1 MQPISPFPL
10 KSFNTFGLDAQAKMG
25 FVLNDEAELDVLRGS
40 TWWLD
45 SQPRLLI
52 GEGSNILFTADFDGL
67 VIVNRLKGISVQE
80 TADAWLLHVAAGENW
95 PALIQWT
102 LQHQMPGMENLALIP
117 GTVGA
122 APVQNIGA
130 YGVEFCQFCEYVD
143 TWHFA
148 DGHRQRYSAVACQ
161 FGYRDSLF
169 KHALHDQVIITAVG
183 LRIPK
188 QWQPVVEY
196 GPLKA
201 LGANATA
208 EQIFMTVCELRQ
220 SKLPD
225 PSLLGN
231 AGSFF
236 KNPVVSATQ
245 AAALKQQHPAIPCF
259 AAGEGQNK
267 LAAGWLID
275 QAGLK
280 GFSLG
285 NAGVHRD
292 QALVLVNLG
301 NASAAE
307 ILQLAKHVASTVKQ
321 QFSVQLEPE
330 VRFIGKSG
338 EINSLQAIQ

>member
-1 MQPISPFPL
+1 MQLISPFPL
-10 KSFNTFGLDAQAKMG
+10 KTFNTFGLDAKAKMG
-25 FVLNDEAELDVLRGS
+25 FVLNNETELDTLRECD
-40 TWWLD
+40 WWSD
-45 SQPRLLI
+45 IQPRILI
-52 GEGSNILFTADFDGL
+52 GEGSNILFTTDFEGL
-67 VIVNRLKGISVQE
+67 AIVNRLKGISVQE

-130 YGVEFCQFCEYVD
+130 YGVEFCQFCDYVD

-148 DGHRQRYSAVACQ
+148 DGHRQRYSGAECQ

-169 KHALHDQVIITAVG
+169 KHELHDKVLITAVG

-188 QWQPVVEY
+188 QWRPVVEY

-201 LGANATA
+201 LGVHATA
-208 EQIFMTVCELRQ
+208 EQIFMTVCALRQ

-225 PSLLGN
+225 PTLLGN

-236 KNPVVSATQ
+236 KNPVVPVDQSTE
-245 AAALKQQHPAIPCF
+245 LKRQYPAMPCF
-259 AAGEGQNK
+259 AAGDGQNK

-280 GFSLG
+280 GFRLG
-285 NAGVHRD
+285 NAGVHCE

-301 NASAAE
+301 HADASE
-307 ILQLAKHVASTVKQ
+307 IRQLAKHVANTVKDK
-321 QFSVQLEPE
+321 FAIQLEPE
-330 VRFIGKSG
+330 VRFMGKTG
-338 EINSLQAIQ
+338 EINSLRAIQ

>member
-1 MQPISPFPL
+1 MQLMSPFPL

-25 FVLNDEAELDVLRGS
+25 FVLNNEAELDALRGS
-40 TWWLD
+40 AWWSD

-52 GEGSNILFTADFDGL
+52 GEGSNILFTTDFDGL

-148 DGHRQRYSAVACQ
+148 DGHRQRYSAAACQ

-169 KHALHDQVIITAVG
+169 KHELHDEVIITAVG

-245 AAALKQQHPAIPCF
+245 AAVLKQQHPAIPCF
-259 AAGEGQNK
+259 AAGEGLNK

-321 QFSVQLEPE
+321 QFTVQLEPE

>member
-10 KSFNTFGLDAQAKMG
+10 KPFNTFGLNANARMG
-25 FVLNDEAELDVLRGS
+25 LILSNETA
-40 TWWLD
+40 LD
-45 SQPRLLI
+45 SLRQSPWWSDSLPRLLI
-52 GEGSNILFTADFDGL
+52 GEGSNILFTTDFDGL

-80 TADAWLLHVAAGENW
+80 TDDAWLLHVAAGENW
-95 PALIQWT
+95 HQLIAWT
-102 LQHQMPGMENLALIP
+102 LQNQMPGMENLALIP

-130 YGVEFCQFCEYVD
+130 YGVEFCQFCDYVD

-148 DGHRQRYSAVACQ
+148 DGHRERYSAEQCR

-169 KHALHDQVIITAVG
+169 KHELHDQVIITAVG
-183 LRIPK
+183 FRIPK

-201 LGANATA
+201 LGSTA
-208 EQIFMTVCELRQ
+208 SADQIFHTICELRQ

-225 PSLLGN
+225 PAMLGN

-236 KNPVVSATQ
+236 KNPVVSS
-245 AAALKQQHPAIPCF
+245 ALAMELKHHYPAMPCF
-259 AAGEGQNK
+259 TAGNEQNK

-285 NAGVHRD
+285 AAGVHRD

-301 NASAAE
+301 NATANE
-307 ILQLAKHVASTVKQ
+307 ILSLAKHVASTVRQK
-321 QFSVQLEPE
+321 FAVQLEPD
-330 VRFIGKSG
+330 VRFIGLSG

>member
-25 FVLNDEAELDVLRGS
+25 FVLNNEAELDALRGS
-40 TWWLD
+40 TWWSD

-95 PALIQWT
+95 PTLIQWT

-148 DGHRQRYSAVACQ
+148 DGHRQRYSAAACQ

-225 PSLLGN
+225 PNLLGN

-245 AAALKQQHPAIPCF
+245 AAALKQLHPAIPCF

-275 QAGLK
+275 KAGLK

>member
-1 MQPISPFPL
+1 MQFISPFPL
-10 KSFNTFGLDAQAKMG
+10 KTFNTFGLDAQAKIG
-25 FVLNDEAELDVLRGS
+25 FVLNDDTELDVLRHS
-40 TWWLD
+40 EQWSERL
-45 SQPRLLI
+45 PRLLV
-52 GEGSNILFTADFDGL
+52 GEGSNILFTTDFDGL
-67 VIVNRLKGISVQE
+67 AIVNRLKGITVQE
-80 TADAWLLHVAAGENW
+80 TADTWLLHVAAGENW
-95 PALIQWT
+95 PALIKWT
-102 LQHQMPGMENLALIP
+102 LQHHMPGMENLALIP

-130 YGVEFCQFCEYVD
+130 YGVEFCQFCDYVD
-143 TWHFA
+143 TWHFD
-148 DGHRQRYSAVACQ
+148 DGHRQRYSAAECQ
-161 FGYRDSLF
+161 FGYRDSVF
-169 KHALHDQVIITAVG
+169 KNELRDQVVITAVG

-201 LGANATA
+201 LGEQVTA
-208 EQIFMTVCELRQ
+208 EQIFTAVCELRQ

-225 PSLLGN
+225 PNLLGN

-236 KNPVVSATQ
+236 KNPVVVATQ
-245 AAALKQQHPAIPCF
+245 AAELKQHYPTIPCF
-259 AAGEGQNK
+259 SAGNEHYK

-285 NAGVHRD
+285 CAGVHRD

-301 NASAAE
+301 NANAAA
-307 ILQLAKHVASTVKQ
+307 ILQLASHVANTVMQK
-321 QFSVQLEPE
+321 FSVQLEPE
-330 VRFIGKSG
+330 VRFMGKSG

>member
-25 FVLNDEAELDVLRGS
+25 FVLNNEAELDTLRGS
-40 TWWLD
+40 TWWSD

-67 VIVNRLKGISVQE
+67 VIVNRLKGITVQE

-143 TWHFA
+143 TWHFS
-148 DGHRQRYSAVACQ
+148 DGHRQRYSAAACQ

-169 KHALHDQVIITAVG
+169 KHELHDQVIITAVG

-225 PSLLGN
+225 PTILGN

-275 QAGLK
+275 KAGLK

>member
-1 MQPISPFPL
+1 MQPISPFSL

-25 FVLNDEAELDVLRGS
+25 FVLNDEAELDALRGS
-40 TWWLD
+40 SWWSD
-45 SQPRLLI
+45 GQPRLLI

-102 LQHQMPGMENLALIP
+102 LQHQIPGMENLALIP

-148 DGHRQRYSAVACQ
+148 DGHRQRYSAAACQ

-169 KHALHDQVIITAVG
+169 KHALHDQVIITSVG

-275 QAGLK
+275 KAGLK
-280 GFSLG
+280 GFRLG

-330 VRFIGKSG
+330 VRFIGKSR

>member
-1 MQPISPFPL
+1 MQLMSPFPL

-25 FVLNDEAELDVLRGS
+25 FVLNNEAELDALRGS
-40 TWWLD
+40 AWWSD

-52 GEGSNILFTADFDGL
+52 GEGSNILFTTDFDGL
-67 VIVNRLKGISVQE
+67 VIVNRLKGISVEE

-95 PALIQWT
+95 PALIQWS

-130 YGVEFCQFCEYVD
+130 YGVEFCQFCDYVD

-148 DGHRQRYSAVACQ
+148 DGHRQRYSAAACQ

-169 KHALHDQVIITAVG
+169 KHELHDQVIITAVG

-201 LGANATA
+201 LGEQVTA
-208 EQIFMTVCELRQ
+208 EQIFTAVCELRQ

-225 PSLLGN
+225 PTLLGN

-275 QAGLK
+275 KAGLK

-301 NASAAE
+301 NANAVE

-321 QFSVQLEPE
+321 QFAVQLEPE
-330 VRFIGKSG
+330 VRFIGAAG
-338 EINSLQAIQ
+338 EVNSLQAIQ

>member
-25 FVLNDEAELDVLRGS
+25 FVLNNEAELDTLRGS
-40 TWWLD
+40 TWWSD

-67 VIVNRLKGISVQE
+67 VIVNRLKGITVQE

-143 TWHFA
+143 TWHFS
-148 DGHRQRYSAVACQ
+148 DGHRQRYSAAACQ

-169 KHALHDQVIITAVG
+169 KHELHDQVIITAVG

-201 LGANATA
+201 LGAKATA

-225 PSLLGN
+225 PTILGN

-275 QAGLK
+275 KAGLK

>member
-1 MQPISPFPL
+1 MQLMSPFPL

-25 FVLNDEAELDVLRGS
+25 FVLNNEAELDALRGS
-40 TWWLD
+40 AWWSD

-52 GEGSNILFTADFDGL
+52 GEGSNILFTTDFDGL

-148 DGHRQRYSAVACQ
+148 DGHRQRYSAAACQ

-169 KHALHDQVIITAVG
+169 KHELHDEVIITAVG

-245 AAALKQQHPAIPCF
+245 AAVLKQQHPAIPCF
-259 AAGEGQNK
+259 GAGEGLDK
-267 LAAGWLID
+267 
-275 QAGLK
+275 
-280 GFSLG
+280 
-285 NAGVHRD
+285 
-292 QALVLVNLG
+292 
-301 NASAAE
+301 
-307 ILQLAKHVASTVKQ
+307 
-321 QFSVQLEPE
+321 
-330 VRFIGKSG
+330 
-338 EINSLQAIQ
+338 

>member
-1 MQPISPFPL
+1 MQPISPFSL

-25 FVLNDEAELDVLRGS
+25 FVLNNEAELDALRGS

-148 DGHRQRYSAVACQ
+148 DGHRQRYSAAACQ

-245 AAALKQQHPAIPCF
+245 AAALKQLHPAIPCF

-275 QAGLK
+275 NAGLK

-285 NAGVHRD
+285 HAGVHRD

>member
-25 FVLNDEAELDVLRGS
+25 FVLNNEAELDALRGS
-40 TWWLD
+40 AWWSD

-148 DGHRQRYSAVACQ
+148 DGHRQRYSAAACQ

-169 KHALHDQVIITAVG
+169 KHELHDQVIITAVG

-275 QAGLK
+275 KAGLK

>member
-25 FVLNDEAELDVLRGS
+25 FVLNNEAELDTLRGS
-40 TWWLD
+40 TWWSD

-67 VIVNRLKGISVQE
+67 VIVNRLKGITVQE

-148 DGHRQRYSAVACQ
+148 DGHRQRYSAAACQ

-169 KHALHDQVIITAVG
+169 KHELHDQVIITAVG

-225 PSLLGN
+225 PTLLGN

-245 AAALKQQHPAIPCF
+245 AAALKQQHPAVPCF
-259 AAGEGQNK
+259 SAGEDQNK

-275 QAGLK
+275 KAGLK

>member
-1 MQPISPFPL
+1 MQPSMPFPL
-10 KSFNTFGLDAQAKMG
+10 KSFNTFGLDARARMG
-25 FVLNDEAELDVLRGS
+25 LILSDERELDSLRQNA
-40 TWWLD
+40 WWSD
-45 SQPRLLI
+45 TMPRLLI

-80 TADAWLLHVAAGENW
+80 TDDAWLLHVAAGENW
-95 PALIQWT
+95 HQLIQWT
-102 LQHQMPGMENLALIP
+102 LQNQMPGMENLALIP

-130 YGVEFCQFCEYVD
+130 YGVEFCRFCDYVD
-143 TWHFA
+143 TWHFV
-148 DGHRQRYSAVACQ
+148 DGHRERYRAEQCR

-169 KHALHDQVIITAVG
+169 KHELHDQVIITAVG

-188 QWQPVVEY
+188 KWQSVVEY

-201 LGANATA
+201 LGSEVSA
-208 EQIFMTVCELRQ
+208 EQIFNAICELRQ

-225 PSLLGN
+225 PVVLGN

-236 KNPVVSATQ
+236 KNPVISSAQ
-245 AAALKQQHPAIPCF
+245 AEELKRDYPTMPCF
-259 AAGEGQNK
+259 EAGAGQNK

-280 GFSLG
+280 GFTLG
-285 NAGVHRD
+285 TAGVHRD

-301 NASAAE
+301 GATAVD
-307 ILQLAKHVASTVKQ
+307 ILALARHVADTVRQK
-321 QFSVQLEPE
+321 FAVQLEPE
-330 VRFIGKSG
+330 VRFIGVSG
-338 EINSLQAIQ
+338 EINSLQAIR

>member
-1 MQPISPFPL
+1 MQLVSPFPL
-10 KSFNTFGLDAQAKMG
+10 KPFNTFGLDAQAKMG
-25 FVLNDEAELDVLRGS
+25 LVLHHESELDTLRQS
-40 TWWLD
+40 AWWSD

-52 GEGSNILFTADFDGL
+52 GEGSNILFTTDFEGV

-130 YGVEFCQFCEYVD
+130 YGVEFSQFCEYVD
-143 TWHFA
+143 TWQFA
-148 DGHRQRYSAVACQ
+148 DGHRQRYSATACQ

-169 KHALHDQVIITAVG
+169 KHELHDQVIITAVG

-201 LGANATA
+201 LGVNVTA

-225 PSLLGN
+225 PTRLGN

-236 KNPVVSATQ
+236 KNPVVTAAQ
-245 AAALKQQHPAIPCF
+245 AATLKQQYPAIPCF
-259 AAGEGQNK
+259 AAGDGQNK

-280 GFSLG
+280 GVSLG

-301 NASAAE
+301 NANAVE
-307 ILQLAKHVASTVKQ
+307 ILQLARHVAGTVHQK
-321 QFSVQLEPE
+321 FSVQLEPE
-330 VRFIGKSG
+330 VRFIDAAG

>member
-25 FVLNDEAELDVLRGS
+25 FVLNNEAELDTLRGS
-40 TWWLD
+40 TWWSD

-67 VIVNRLKGISVQE
+67 VIVNRLKGITVQE

-148 DGHRQRYSAVACQ
+148 DGHRQRYSAAACQ

-169 KHALHDQVIITAVG
+169 KHELHDQVIITAVG

-225 PSLLGN
+225 PTLLGN

-275 QAGLK
+275 KAGLK
-280 GFSLG
+280 GFSVG

>member
-25 FVLNDEAELDVLRGS
+25 FVLNNEAELDTLRGS
-40 TWWLD
+40 TWWSD

-67 VIVNRLKGISVQE
+67 VIVNRLKGITVQE

-143 TWHFA
+143 TWHFS
-148 DGHRQRYSAVACQ
+148 DGHRQRYSAAACQ

-169 KHALHDQVIITAVG
+169 KHELHDQVIITAVG

-225 PSLLGN
+225 PTLLGN

-245 AAALKQQHPAIPCF
+245 AAALKQQHPAVPCF
-259 AAGEGQNK
+259 SAGEDQNK

-275 QAGLK
+275 KAGLK
-280 GFSLG
+280 GFSVG

-301 NASAAE
+301 NASAVE
-307 ILQLAKHVASTVKQ
+307 ILQLAKHVANTVKQ
-321 QFSVQLEPE
+321 QFAVQLEPE
-330 VRFIGKSG
+330 VRFIGSAG

>member
-1 MQPISPFPL
+1 MQLMSPFPL
-10 KSFNTFGLDAQAKMG
+10 KPFNTFGLDAQAKMG
-25 FVLNDEAELDVLRGS
+25 FVLSNEAELDTLRGS
-40 TWWLD
+40 AWWSD

-143 TWHFA
+143 TWHFS
-148 DGHRQRYSAVACQ
+148 DGHRQRYSAAACQ

-169 KHALHDQVIITAVG
+169 KHELHDQVIITAVG

-225 PSLLGN
+225 PTLLGN

-245 AAALKQQHPAIPCF
+245 AAALKQQHPAMPCF
-259 AAGEGQNK
+259 SAGEGQNK

-275 QAGLK
+275 KAGLK
-280 GFSLG
+280 GFSVG

-307 ILQLAKHVASTVKQ
+307 ILQLAKHVANTVKQ
-321 QFSVQLEPE
+321 QFAVQLEPE
-330 VRFIGKSG
+330 VRFIGSAG

>member
-25 FVLNDEAELDVLRGS
+25 FVLNNEAELDALRGS
-40 TWWLD
+40 TWWSD

-148 DGHRQRYSAVACQ
+148 DGHRQRYSAAACQ

-169 KHALHDQVIITAVG
+169 KHELHDQVIITAVG

-245 AAALKQQHPAIPCF
+245 AAALKQLHPAIPCF

-275 QAGLK
+275 KAGLK
-280 GFSLG
+280 GVRLG

>member
-25 FVLNDEAELDVLRGS
+25 FVLNNEAELDTLRGS
-40 TWWLD
+40 TWWSD

-67 VIVNRLKGISVQE
+67 VIVNRLKGITVQE

-143 TWHFA
+143 TWHFS
-148 DGHRQRYSAVACQ
+148 DGHRQRYSAAACQ

-169 KHALHDQVIITAVG
+169 KHELHDQVIITAVG

-225 PSLLGN
+225 PTLLGN

-245 AAALKQQHPAIPCF
+245 AAALKQQHPAVPCF
-259 AAGEGQNK
+259 SAGEDQNK

-275 QAGLK
+275 IAGLK
-280 GFSLG
+280 GFSVG

-307 ILQLAKHVASTVKQ
+307 ILQLAKHVANTVKQ
-321 QFSVQLEPE
+321 QFAVQLEPE
-330 VRFIGKSG
+330 VRFIGSAG

>member
-25 FVLNDEAELDVLRGS
+25 FVLNNEAELDTLRGS
-40 TWWLD
+40 TWWSD

-67 VIVNRLKGISVQE
+67 VIVNRLKGITVQE

-143 TWHFA
+143 TWHFS
-148 DGHRQRYSAVACQ
+148 DGHRQRYSAAACQ

-169 KHALHDQVIITAVG
+169 KHELHDQVIITAVG

-225 PSLLGN
+225 PTILGN

-275 QAGLK
+275 KAGLK
-280 GFSLG
+280 GFSVG

>member
-25 FVLNDEAELDVLRGS
+25 FVLNNEAELDTLRGS
-40 TWWLD
+40 TWWSD

-67 VIVNRLKGISVQE
+67 VIVNRLKGITVQE

-148 DGHRQRYSAVACQ
+148 DGHRQRYSAAACQ

-169 KHALHDQVIITAVG
+169 KHELHDQVIITAVG

-225 PSLLGN
+225 PTLLGN

-275 QAGLK
+275 KAGLK

>member
-25 FVLNDEAELDVLRGS
+25 FVLNNEAELDALRGS
-40 TWWLD
+40 TWWSD

-148 DGHRQRYSAVACQ
+148 DGHRQRYSAAACQ

-169 KHALHDQVIITAVG
+169 KHELHDQVIITAVG

-236 KNPVVSATQ
+236 KNPVVSTTQ

-275 QAGLK
+275 KAGLK
-280 GFSLG
+280 GVRLG

>member
-1 MQPISPFPL
+1 MQLISPFPL
-10 KSFNTFGLDAQAKMG
+10 KSFNTFGLDTQAKMG
-25 FVLNDEAELDVLRGS
+25 FVLSNEAELDTLRGS
-40 TWWLD
+40 AWWSD
-45 SQPRLLI
+45 CQPRLLI
-52 GEGSNILFTADFDGL
+52 GEGSNILFTADFNGL

-130 YGVEFCQFCEYVD
+130 YGVEFCQFCDYVD

-148 DGHRQRYSAVACQ
+148 DGHRQRYSAAACQ

-169 KHALHDQVIITAVG
+169 KHELHDQVIITAVG

-225 PSLLGN
+225 PTLLGN

-280 GFSLG
+280 GFRLG
-285 NAGVHRD
+285 NAGVHRE

-301 NASAAE
+301 NASAVE
-307 ILQLAKHVASTVKQ
+307 ILQLAKHVANTVKQ
-321 QFSVQLEPE
+321 QFAVQLEPE
-330 VRFIGKSG
+330 VRFIGSAG

>member
-25 FVLNDEAELDVLRGS
+25 FVLNNETELDELRGS
-40 TWWLD
+40 TWWSD

-52 GEGSNILFTADFDGL
+52 GEGSNILFTADFDGV
-67 VIVNRLKGISVQE
+67 VIVNRLKGITVQE

-143 TWHFA
+143 TWHFS
-148 DGHRQRYSAVACQ
+148 DGHRQRYSAAACQ

-169 KHALHDQVIITAVG
+169 KHELHDQVIITAVG

-225 PSLLGN
+225 PTLLGN

-275 QAGLK
+275 KAGLK

-307 ILQLAKHVASTVKQ
+307 ILQLAKHVASTVKL

>member
-25 FVLNDEAELDVLRGS
+25 FVLNNEAELDALRGS
-40 TWWLD
+40 TWWSD

-52 GEGSNILFTADFDGL
+52 GEGSNILFTADFNGL

-148 DGHRQRYSAVACQ
+148 DGHRQRYSAAACQ

-169 KHALHDQVIITAVG
+169 KHELHDQVIITAVG

-236 KNPVVSATQ
+236 KNPVVSTTQ

-275 QAGLK
+275 KAGLK
-280 GFSLG
+280 GVRLG

>member
-1 MQPISPFPL
+1 MQLMSPFPL

-25 FVLNDEAELDVLRGS
+25 FVLNNEAELDALRGS
-40 TWWLD
+40 AWWSD

-52 GEGSNILFTADFDGL
+52 GEGSNILFTTDFDGL

-95 PALIQWT
+95 PALIQWM

-148 DGHRQRYSAVACQ
+148 DGHRQRYSAAACQ

-169 KHALHDQVIITAVG
+169 KHELHDEVIIIAVG

-245 AAALKQQHPAIPCF
+245 AAVLKQQHPAIPCF
-259 AAGEGQNK
+259 AAGEGLNK

-321 QFSVQLEPE
+321 QFTVQLEPE

>member
-1 MQPISPFPL
+1 MQFISPFPL
-10 KSFNTFGLDAQAKMG
+10 KAFNTFGLDVQAHCG
-25 FVLNDEAELDVLRGS
+25 FVLNDDAELDVLRHS
-40 TWWLD
+40 EQWSDRL
-45 SQPRLLI
+45 PRLLV
-52 GEGSNILFTADFDGL
+52 GEGSNILFTTDFNGL
-67 VIVNRLKGISVQE
+67 VIVNRLKGITVQE

-95 PALIQWT
+95 PALIKWT
-102 LQHQMPGMENLALIP
+102 LQNHMPGMENLALIP

-130 YGVEFCQFCEYVD
+130 YGVEFCQFCDYVD

-148 DGHRQRYSAVACQ
+148 DGHRQRYSAIECE
-161 FGYRDSLF
+161 FGYRDSVF
-169 KHALHDQVIITAVG
+169 KNALRDQVVITAIG

-188 QWQPVVEY
+188 QWQPVLEY

-201 LGANATA
+201 LGEQVTA
-208 EQIFMTVCELRQ
+208 EQIFMAVCELRQ

-225 PSLLGN
+225 PTLLGN

-236 KNPVVSATQ
+236 KNPVVVAAQ
-245 AAALKQQHPAIPCF
+245 AAELKQHYPTIPCF
-259 AAGEGQNK
+259 CAGDGHYK

-280 GFSLG
+280 GFSMG
-285 NAGVHRD
+285 HAGVHRD

-301 NASAAE
+301 HAKATE
-307 ILQLAKHVASTVKQ
+307 ILQLAKHVASKVKQ
-321 QFSVQLEPE
+321 RFAVQLEPE
-330 VRFIGKSG
+330 VRFMGQSG

>member
-25 FVLNDEAELDVLRGS
+25 FVLNNEAELDALRGS
-40 TWWLD
+40 TWWSD

-67 VIVNRLKGISVQE
+67 VIVNRLKGITVQE

-148 DGHRQRYSAVACQ
+148 DGHRQRYSAAACQ

-169 KHALHDQVIITAVG
+169 KHELHDQVIITAVG

-259 AAGEGQNK
+259 AAGEGLNK

-280 GFSLG
+280 GFRLG

>member
-1 MQPISPFPL
+1 
-10 KSFNTFGLDAQAKMG
+10 
-25 FVLNDEAELDVLRGS
+25 
-40 TWWLD
+40 
-45 SQPRLLI
+45 LI

-148 DGHRQRYSAVACQ
+148 DGHRQRYSAAACQ

-169 KHALHDQVIITAVG
+169 KHELHDQVIITAVG

-225 PSLLGN
+225 PTLLGN

-245 AAALKQQHPAIPCF
+245 AAALKQQHPAVPCF
-259 AAGEGQNK
+259 SAGEDQNK

-275 QAGLK
+275 KAGLK
-280 GFSLG
+280 GFSVG

-307 ILQLAKHVASTVKQ
+307 ILQLAKHVANTVKQ
-321 QFSVQLEPE
+321 QFAVQLEPE
-330 VRFIGKSG
+330 VRFIGSAG

>member
-1 MQPISPFPL
+1 MQLMSPFPL

-25 FVLNDEAELDVLRGS
+25 FVLNNEAELDALRGS
-40 TWWLD
+40 AWWSD

-52 GEGSNILFTADFDGL
+52 GEGSNILFTTDFDGL

-143 TWHFA
+143 TWHFT
-148 DGHRQRYSAVACQ
+148 DGHRQRYSAAACQ

-169 KHALHDQVIITAVG
+169 KHELHDEVIITAVG

-188 QWQPVVEY
+188 QWQPVVAY

-208 EQIFMTVCELRQ
+208 EQVFMTVCELRQ

-225 PSLLGN
+225 PTLLGN

-259 AAGEGQNK
+259 AAGEGLNK

-321 QFSVQLEPE
+321 QFTVQLEPE

>member
-1 MQPISPFPL
+1 MQLMSPFPL

-25 FVLNDEAELDVLRGS
+25 FVLSNEAELDTLRGS
-40 TWWLD
+40 AWWSD
-45 SQPRLLI
+45 CQPRLLI
-52 GEGSNILFTADFDGL
+52 GEGSNILFTVDFDGL

-148 DGHRQRYSAVACQ
+148 DGHRQRYGAAECQ

-169 KHALHDQVIITAVG
+169 KHELHDQVIITAVG

-225 PSLLGN
+225 PTLLGN

-280 GFSLG
+280 GFRLG

-292 QALVLVNLG
+292 QALVLVNQG

-307 ILQLAKHVASTVKQ
+307 ILQLAKYVASTVKQ

-330 VRFIGKSG
+330 VRFIGSAG

>member
-25 FVLNDEAELDVLRGS
+25 FVLNNEAELDALRGS
-40 TWWLD
+40 TWWSD

-52 GEGSNILFTADFDGL
+52 GEGSNILFTADFDGV

-148 DGHRQRYSAVACQ
+148 DGHRQRYSAAACQ

-245 AAALKQQHPAIPCF
+245 AAALKQLHPAIPCF

-275 QAGLK
+275 KAGLK

>member
-1 MQPISPFPL
+1 
-10 KSFNTFGLDAQAKMG
+10 
-25 FVLNDEAELDVLRGS
+25 
-40 TWWLD
+40 
-45 SQPRLLI
+45 
-52 GEGSNILFTADFDGL
+52 
-67 VIVNRLKGISVQE
+67 VQE

-259 AAGEGQNK
+259 TTGEGQNK

-280 GFSLG
+280 GFRLG
-285 NAGVHRD
+285 HAGVHRD

-301 NASAAE
+301 NACAAE

>member
-25 FVLNDEAELDVLRGS
+25 FVLNNEAELDTLRGS
-40 TWWLD
+40 TWWSD

-148 DGHRQRYSAVACQ
+148 DGHRQRYSAAACQ

-201 LGANATA
+201 LGTKATA

-225 PSLLGN
+225 PNLLGN

-245 AAALKQQHPAIPCF
+245 AAALKQLHPAIPCF

-275 QAGLK
+275 NAGLK

-285 NAGVHRD
+285 HAGVHRD

-330 VRFIGKSG
+330 VRFIGKFG